1 MRTDISVLALFFK
14 RTLLVATCI
23 LACSMGVSIPVRAD
37 VDNCQCDT
45 EILLSDD
52 LPICIGDV
60 NYIVDVYGCK
70 LVGFAPDYLPPI
82 CNPPDLRQDQYTTV
96 TRVCFVGVK
105 PLPIN
110 AKATLDAIL
119 CAWNPCVSPGVMGA
133 FVPQTPGSRYCWTTL
148 FPKCVQVNN
157 ATGCISK
164 CGDGCCI
171 LARQWTRM
179 SDGSCMLTGSWA
191 CDLPSTSCINTCIEI
206 ECPTPV
212 CCIER

>member
-1 MRTDISVLALFFK
+1 
-14 RTLLVATCI
+14 
-23 LACSMGVSIPVRAD
+23 MGVSIPVRAD

-52 LPICIGDV
+52 LPICIGGV

-70 LVGFAPDYLPPI
+70 RLRVAPGYLAAI
-82 CNPPDLRQDQYTTV
+82 CGPEDLLQDQYATV
-96 TRVCFVGVK
+96 TRVCYVGAK
-105 PLPIN
+105 PMPIN
-110 AKATLDAIL
+110 AKATFDAIL
-119 CAWNPCVSPGVMGA
+119 CAWNPCVNPGIMGA
-133 FVPQTPGSRYCWTTL
+133 FVPLAPDSRYCWTTL

-179 SDGSCMLTGSWA
+179 SDGSCVLTGTWT

-212 CCIER
+212 CCN